1 MRLPAYMGREL
12 ITGVVVK
19 ILFIGDIF
27 GRPGKKIAS
36 NFIPKIIEEQNIDF
50 CIANGENAA
59 GGFGLTCNS
68 AKKLFSYGIDVITSG
83 NHIWDRQETASLL
96 NDSKRILRPANYP
109 PGVSGIGETVIH
121 KDGLTIGII
130 NLIGRVFMKPVDC
143 PFRTADEIINRLRN
157 VTKKIIVDFHAE
169 CTSEKI
175 AMGWHLDGYVSAV
188 IGTHTHVMTA
198 DERILPK
205 GTAYITDV
213 GMTGP
218 HDSVIGVRIEQS
230 INRIVKQVPTRFS
243 PAEHRLRFSA
253 VLLEVDDSSGKS
265 LSIKRIFDSNHE

>member
-1 MRLPAYMGREL
+1 M
-12 ITGVVVK
+12 K
-19 ILFIGDIF
+19 ILFVGDIF

-36 NFIPKIIEEQNIDF
+36 KFIPKIIEERNIDF

-59 GGFGLTCNS
+59 GGFGLTSNS
-68 AKKLFSYGIDVITSG
+68 AKKFFSYGIDVITSG

-96 NDSKRILRPANYP
+96 NDSNRILRPANYH
-109 PGVSGIGETVIH
+109 PGVSGIGYTVIN
-121 KDGLTIGII
+121 KDGLTIGVI

-143 PFRTADEIINRLRN
+143 PFRTADEIIKRLRN
-157 VTKKIIVDFHAE
+157 ETKIIIVDFHAE

-175 AMGWHLDGYVSAV
+175 AMGWYLDGCVSAV

-205 GTAYITDV
+205 GTAYLTDV

-218 HDSVIGVRIEQS
+218 HDSVIGVKIEQS
-230 INRIVKQVPTRFS
+230 IDRIVKNIPVRFS

-253 VLLEVDDSSGKS
+253 VLLEVDDTSGKS
-265 LSIKRIFDSNHE
+265 RSIERIFESDHE

>member
-1 MRLPAYMGREL
+1 
-12 ITGVVVK
+12 
-19 ILFIGDIF
+19 
-27 GRPGKKIAS
+27 
-36 NFIPKIIEEQNIDF
+36 
-50 CIANGENAA
+50 
-59 GGFGLTCNS
+59 
-68 AKKLFSYGIDVITSG
+68 
-83 NHIWDRQETASLL
+83 
-96 NDSKRILRPANYP
+96 
-109 PGVSGIGETVIH
+109 
-121 KDGLTIGII
+121 
-130 NLIGRVFMKPVDC
+130 MKPVDC

-169 CTSEKI
+169 CTAEKI
-175 AMGWHLDGYVSAV
+175 AMGWYLDGYVSAV
-188 IGTHTHVMTA
+188 LGTHTHVMTA

-265 LSIKRIFDSNHE
+265 LSIERIFDSNHE